1 MTPTSDDEF
10 PDSIAVPDRST
21 RSTKRKSGASSDVSD
36 GDLTPPAKKKPGPK
50 PKVKPAADVEDSGTE
65 SEPKP
70 PKKKSGPKPQPKA
83 KAKPGPKPKKSK
95 KNTSS
100 DDEDIEVV
108 KPTPEQSKIIFIV
121 PEAATEGSQR
131 LSLKSVTSFDD
142 AIEIMH
148 ETIGCVSVERKPMLT
163 YKFSTANKNATTINL
178 RTEDDWDGLVS
189 DVLAKMKTKKDISVN
204 IFVLPENYMLSL
216 RAKNKQQ
223 TTSTKGKGKIRKLTV
238 MDLDNNESEGEGDDE
253 QDVAAGEKGAL
264 SELETEYRK
273 CVRCGPTVMCK
284 IDRSGNHVH
293 LTFPQRHAWA
303 VSLACG
309 TIKVTKITPP
319 KGDLFSMF
327 HGDAKAP
334 TPPPPPPP
342 VPAQYPQWFP
352 QMPPIGYGLPGFH
365 PAYPQMPAP
374 APPARPHHAVMSSD
388 PPDDADAYPSIL
400 EFIETLIAKVPQ
412 REALRNAG
420 TILHSL
426 HYFGI
431 DEITTLTADEMG
443 TDNFGNVLRGDAEYL
458 LGQARKEVKRLDK
471 LARRA
476 RL

>member
-216 RAKNKQQ
+216 RHSTRVFILYHNY
-223 TTSTKGKGKIRKLTV
+223 TTVV
-238 MDLDNNESEGEGDDE
+238 MASVVPEE
-253 QDVAAGEKGAL
+253 AG
-264 SELETEYRK
+264 
-273 CVRCGPTVMCK
+273 P
-284 IDRSGNHVH
+284 
-293 LTFPQRHAWA
+293 
-303 VSLACG
+303 
-309 TIKVTKITPP
+309 
-319 KGDLFSMF
+319 
-327 HGDAKAP
+327 
-334 TPPPPPPP
+334 
-342 VPAQYPQWFP
+342 
-352 QMPPIGYGLPGFH
+352 GLPQPDRAYWDSLPSTSSPLRPRKIWGIPIAFFH
-365 PAYPQMPAP
+365 
-374 APPARPHHAVMSSD
+374 
-388 PPDDADAYPSIL
+388 
-400 EFIETLIAKVPQ
+400 IALQ
-412 REALRNAG
+412 SGSCGE
-420 TILHSL
+420 
-426 HYFGI
+426 
-431 DEITTLTADEMG
+431 
-443 TDNFGNVLRGDAEYL
+443 
-458 LGQARKEVKRLDK
+458 
-471 LARRA
+471 
-476 RL
+476 